1 METFEWIIL
10 LLFGAALLS
19 AIARRFGIPYPTLLA
34 IGGACLAFVPE
45 SPGWTLDPHLAL
57 TLFVAPVLLDAA
69 YDSSPRDLRDNW
81 RAVGSLAVFAVG
93 ITTAAIAVIV
103 RWIVPDMPWPVAIAL
118 GAIVAPPDAAAATA
132 VVRQLKLPHN
142 ILTILEGES
151 LVNDASALLVYRLAV
166 IAAVSG
172 NVSPATVVPT
182 FLLVVIGSIVAGLAL
197 GWIVEKI
204 NVFFDDVPTAL
215 ILQFVTTFG
224 VWMAAEGIGLSG
236 ILTIVTYAI
245 VLARLGRIHMP
256 ASRRVRVNAVWETVV
271 FVLNI
276 FAFVLIGMQLQPIW
290 QRLDASQR
298 SDYVLT
304 ALAVLATAIVARFVW
319 VMTFTGMRILQGAPI
334 SPRMK
339 LSASAS
345 MRGSLVVSWAGMR
358 GIVTLATAFALPET
372 LADGSPFPYRD
383 LILLCAFAVVFGTLV
398 LQGLTLRPLIKAMQ
412 FRTGSDVVSDEVR
425 HARSEAYQAALKAI
439 DGDESE
445 EAERLRRDYAAAI
458 ELVTADGTEA
468 SLEDMPG
475 NDVRRRAVAAARQRA
490 NRLRLD
496 GEIGD
501 EAYRVLESEFD
512 WAELSAGAAES

>member
-10 LLFGAALLS
+10 LLSGAALLS
-19 AIARRFGIPYPTLLA
+19 TLARRLGVPYPTLLA
-34 IGGACLAFVPE
+34 IGGACLALLPH
-45 SPGWTLDPHLAL
+45 SPGWTLDPHLSL

-69 YDSSPRDLRDNW
+69 YDSSPRDLRANW
-81 RAVGSLAVFAVG
+81 RAVASLAIFAVG
-93 ITTAAIAVIV
+93 LTTVTVALVV

-118 GAIVAPPDAAAATA
+118 GAIVAPPDAAAASA

-172 NVSPATVVPT
+172 DVSVATIVPA
-182 FLLVVIGSIVAGLAL
+182 FLLVVIGSVAAGAVL
-197 GWIVEKI
+197 GWIVDKI

-224 VWMAAEGIGLSG
+224 VWMGAEAIGLSG

-245 VLARLGRIHMP
+245 VLARLGRIDMP

-290 QRLDASQR
+290 QRLDAGQR
-298 SDYVLT
+298 TDYALT
-304 ALAVLATAIVARFVW
+304 ALVVLATAIVARFIW
-319 VMTFTGMRILQGAPI
+319 VLIFNGTRILQGKPV
-334 SPRMK
+334 SPRSRI
-339 LSASAS
+339 SAAAT
-345 MRGSLVVSWAGMR
+345 MRGSLVISWAGMR
-358 GIVTLATAFALPET
+358 GIVTLATAFALPAT
-372 LADGSPFPYRD
+372 LADGSAFPYRD

-398 LQGLTLRPLIKAMQ
+398 LQGLTLRPLIAAMH
-412 FRTGSDVVSDEVR
+412 FRTDGDLVENEVR
-425 HARSEAYQAALKAI
+425 RARSAAYQAALDAI
-439 DGDESE
+439 DGDNSE
-445 EAERLRRDYAAAI
+445 EAERLRRDYTAAI
-458 ELVTADGTEA
+458 ELVTTDGAEA
-468 SLEDMPG
+468 GLEDMPG
-475 NDVRRRAVAAARQRA
+475 NDVRRRAVAAARERA

-512 WAELSAGAAES
+512 WAELSAGATD